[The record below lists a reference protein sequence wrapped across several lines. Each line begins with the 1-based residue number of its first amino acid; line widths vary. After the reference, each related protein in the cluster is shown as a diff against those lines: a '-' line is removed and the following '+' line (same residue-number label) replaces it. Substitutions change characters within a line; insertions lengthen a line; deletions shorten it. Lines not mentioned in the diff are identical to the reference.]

1 MVSKSKPP
9 TPARLSAISTSLL
22 TSILE
27 LSQQN
32 SLDLPVNPSI
42 TSNIIKNLISLRDG
56 LIQLGVDDQDE
67 ILIGLRNQYGRIIG
81 LVKGLGGMEQELEG
95 LDLQLPMH
103 SNPPSSQEPLI
114 EVDDQTSSPSNL
126 KQTTQRLSS
135 TSPSRENS
143 SSERIETTQT
153 APSDIVIQIPS
164 CTRSRK
170 AIQEDE
176 ELMRSENEQVQ
187 RIQQVL
193 LDDQDRTLDELSN
206 AISRQRD
213 LSLHISSELEVQE
226 NLLDE
231 LDQNMDFTSNRLT
244 RANRRMDGLFQKI
257 AKDGACWTI
266 FGLVAVLLFLIVL
279 LK

>member
-1 MVSKSKPP
+1 MTSTKPP
-9 TPARLSAISTSLL
+9 TPARLSSISTSLL

-32 SLDLPVNPSI
+32 SLELTVNPATKSKI
-42 TSNIIKNLISLRDG
+42 LKNLLTLRDG
-56 LIQLGVDDQDE
+56 LIQTGVDEQDQ
-67 ILIGLRNQYGRIIG
+67 ILVGLRNQYQRIVG
-81 LVKGLGGMEQELEG
+81 LVRGVGGMETEIQG
-95 LDLQLPMH
+95 IDLSL
-103 SNPPSSQEPLI
+103 PSSKPPTTTTTTTTTRTEEPLI
-114 EVDDQTSSPSNL
+114 DVEGTELEPTSSPVTSNL
-126 KQTTQRLSS
+126 HQTQNTQSNSQSS
-135 TSPSRENS
+135 MA
-143 SSERIETTQT
+143 I
-153 APSDIVIQIPS
+153 DIPS
-164 CTRSRK
+164 TTRTRSRK
-170 AIQEDE
+170 AIEEDE

-231 LDQNMDFTSNRLT
+231 LDQDLDFTSNRLT
-244 RANRRMDGLFQKI
+244 RANKRMDNLFKKI

-266 FGLVAVLLFLIVL
+266 FGLVAILLFLIVL

>member
-1 MVSKSKPP
+1 MGSPAKAPS
-9 TPARLSAISTSLL
+9 PARLSSISTSLL

-32 SLDLPVNPSI
+32 SLELTVHPGTKSK
-42 TSNIIKNLISLRDG
+42 IIKNLLSLRDG
-56 LIQLGVDDQDE
+56 LIENGVNEQDP
-67 ILIGLRNQYGRIIG
+67 ILVGLRNQYERIVG
-81 LVKGLGGMEQELEG
+81 LVRGMGGMESHIQGQDLALPSSEAPPSPTAAVDQPLIDVGEG
-95 LDLQLPMH
+95 HPAGS
-103 SNPPSSQEPLI
+103 SNPTRPDRSAHRTPPKVHFDSP
-114 EVDDQTSSPSNL
+114 QTSL
-126 KQTTQRLSS
+126 DDTLIDI
-135 TSPSRENS
+135 PSRS
-143 SSERIETTQT
+143 
-153 APSDIVIQIPS
+153 
-164 CTRSRK
+164 RSRK

-193 LDDQDRTLDELSN
+193 LDDQDKTLDELSN

-231 LDQNMDFTSNRLT
+231 LDHDLDFTSTRLT
-244 RANRRMDGLFQKI
+244 RANKRMDSLFRKI

-266 FGLVAVLLFLIVL
+266 FGLVAILLFLIVL